1 MSKPVMVVIGTGG
14 MGAAIARRLGT
25 AHTILLAD
33 FDRSKLD
40 PLAEELGGT
49 GYDVRAAFVDVS
61 QPVSV
66 AELAAESAAAGP
78 VTSVVHTAGLSPVQA
93 PVAAVLAVD
102 LLGVAQVLDA
112 FGKVVALGGAGI
124 VIASMAGQ
132 MAAPLTAEQEAQL
145 AMTPA
150 DQLLSLPFLQPDA
163 LTDAGAAYGIAKR
176 ANQLRVRA
184 AAPVW
189 GDRGARV
196 NCISP
201 GIIATPM
208 GMQELAGPSGQ
219 IMNAMIAVSA
229 AGRLGTPED
238 IAAAAAFL
246 LDPQASFVTGIDLL
260 VDGGVVA
267 ALRAGRL
274 GG

>member
-1 MSKPVMVVIGTGG
+1 VSKPVMVVIGTGG

-25 AHTILLAD
+25 GHTILLAD
-33 FDRSKLD
+33 FDRAKLD
-40 PLAEELGGT
+40 PLAEELTGT
-49 GYDVRAAFVDVS
+49 GYDVRASFVDVS
-61 QPVSV
+61 KPESV
-66 AELAAESAAAGP
+66 AELAAEASAAGP
-78 VTSVVHTAGLSPVQA
+78 VAKVVHTAGLSPVQA
-93 PVAAVLAVD
+93 PVAAILAVD
-102 LLGVAQVLDA
+102 LVGVARVLDE
-112 FGKVVALGGAGI
+112 FGTVVAPGGAGI
-124 VIASMAGQ
+124 VIASMAGH
-132 MAAPLTAEQEAQL
+132 MAASLTPEQEVQL
-145 AMTPA
+145 AMTPV
-150 DQLLSLPFLQPDA
+150 DQLLALPFLQPEA
-163 LTDAGAAYGIAKR
+163 LPDAGAAYGIAKR

-238 IAAAAAFL
+238 IAAAAAYL

>member
-1 MSKPVMVVIGTGG
+1 MNKPVMVVIGTGG

-25 AHTILLAD
+25 AHTVLLAD
-33 FDRSKLD
+33 FDRAKVD
-40 PLAEELGGT
+40 PLVADLAGT
-49 GYDVRAAFVDVS
+49 GYDVKAALVDVS
-61 QPVSV
+61 KSESV
-66 AELAAESAAAGP
+66 AELAAEAASAGP
-78 VTSVVHTAGLSPVQA
+78 VAKVVHTAGLSPVQA
-93 PVAAVLAVD
+93 PVPAILAVD
-102 LLGVAQVLDA
+102 LLGVAQVLDE
-112 FGKVVALGGAGI
+112 FGKVVAPGGAGI
-124 VIASMAGQ
+124 VIASMAGH
-132 MAAPLTAEQEAQL
+132 MAAPLEPEQEAQL
-145 AMTPA
+145 AMTPT
-150 DQLLSLPFLQPDA
+150 DRLLSLPFLQPDA
-163 LTDAGAAYGIAKR
+163 LTDAGAAYGLAKR

-208 GMQELAGPSGQ
+208 GLQELAGPSGQ

-238 IAAAAAFL
+238 IAVAAAFL
-246 LDPQASFVTGIDLL
+246 LDPQTSFVTGTDLL